1 LFVSLPVAETELETM
16 MMSDICCDGCDLVC
30 NCPDKSGD
38 GRYWTGDGR
47 YWTGGECDE
56 ITMLF
61 PPFALNSAAASTV
74 EKLVA
79 KATAELLEEVSV
91 RQTSWSLEMKITRK
105 NETSSRHSGQR

>member
-1 LFVSLPVAETELETM
+1 M
-16 MMSDICCDGCDLVC
+16 MMSGICCDGCDLVC

-38 GRYWTGDGR
+38 GRYWTG
-47 YWTGGECDE
+47 GECDE
-56 ITMLF
+56 ITIWLF
-61 PPFALNSAAASTV
+61 PPFALDSAAASTV

-79 KATAELLEEVSV
+79 KATAELLEQVSV